1 MRPSM
6 IFRRYIVW
14 FRGLDLRGLRNRI
27 RRGLCIVMADADVFR
42 ALADPTRRA
51 MFERLGDREMT
62 VSALKAG
69 SDVSQPAIS
78 QHLAALRGAGLV
90 RERREGRFAYYRVD
104 PAGLTGLAAWVD
116 RHRAL
121 WPRRIERL
129 KVVLEGM
136 EP

>member
-1 MRPSM
+1 
-6 IFRRYIVW
+6 
-14 FRGLDLRGLRNRI
+14 
-27 RRGLCIVMADADVFR
+27 MADADVFR

-51 MFERLGDREMT
+51 VFERLGDREMT
-62 VSALKAG
+62 VSALRAG

-90 RERREGRFAYYRVD
+90 RERREGRYAYYRID